1 MIRRI
6 FLAIN
11 LPEETKKELA
21 SLKEQLSGLPLR
33 WTALHNLH
41 LTLVFLGN
49 TSENELQKV
58 QKIAK
63 EVAVQHKPFSFT
75 LSSLAYGPNEK
86 KPRMI
91 WAKGEIPKEL
101 SILQKNLQKA
111 LEQTNEHSF
120 SLHITLARL
129 REWEFKKM
137 EPEERPEIQKEIS
150 LRVLVSSFEIMES
163 KLKRAGTEY
172 KILETYNLKHET

>member
-1 MIRRI
+1 MHRI

-11 LPEETKKELA
+11 LPEETKKELI

-33 WTALHNLH
+33 WTAPQNLH

-49 TSENELQKV
+49 TSEKEI
-58 QKIAK
+58 QKIQKITK
-63 EVAVQHKPFSFT
+63 EVGVRHKSFSFT
-75 LSSLAYGPNEK
+75 LSSLLYGPNEK

-91 WAKGEIPKEL
+91 WAKGEIPEEL
-101 SILQKNLQKA
+101 SILQKDLQEA
-111 LEQTNEHSF
+111 LEQKNEHSF

-150 LRVLVSSFEIMES
+150 FKVPVSSFEIMES
-163 KLKRAGTEY
+163 KLKKTGTEY
-172 KILETYNLKHET
+172 SIIESIRLSP